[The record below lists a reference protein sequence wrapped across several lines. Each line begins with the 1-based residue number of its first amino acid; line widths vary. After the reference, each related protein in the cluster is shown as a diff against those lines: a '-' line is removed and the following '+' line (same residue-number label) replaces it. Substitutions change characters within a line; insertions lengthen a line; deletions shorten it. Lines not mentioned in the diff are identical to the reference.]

1 LYQNRADPFT
11 GWTARPEEREDGGAA
26 EGHVVEV
33 EEGGRDAIAALQLI
47 QILAV
52 VVHVGL
58 VVTPDPVRYDLNS
71 KVNLAWHYIENVYI
85 VGAA

>member
-1 LYQNRADPFT
+1 MSNQLKTLWPQIVPKEGRPFH
-11 GWTARPEEREDGGAA
+11 RLDRQPQERENGGAA

-58 VVTPDPVRYDLNS
+58 VVTPDPVRYDLIS
-71 KVNLAWHYIENVYI
+71 KWN
-85 VGAA
+85 